1 MNSSFNSAW
10 FNLCSHSAAYCW
22 RLLLLLLLL
31 VRARSFSGFIKFYFI
46 CILFVCL
53 QQTQHEFRLTTLIYL
68 CGTNEKRIFSITNS
82 FLSFRLFFFSFH
94 VLHICYVYF
103 SIWGSFVA
111 YSVHLLIFMNC
122 DRALWWRLCVIYI
135 MYAMFTSECMCNGCI
150 GVSFYSSLFVFHFLN
165 RADGVCVCESK
176 NTCHLIYIC
185 DCFVVPPFFSIFF
198 LMLNGSVCVCVHTC
212 KPMVCYQ

>member
-53 QQTQHEFRLTTLIYL
+53 QQTQHEFRLTTPIYL

-82 FLSFRLFFFSFH
+82 FLSFRLFFLFIS
-94 VLHICYVYF
+94 C
-103 SIWGSFVA
+103 VA
-111 YSVHLLIFMNC
+111 HLL
-122 DRALWWRLCVIYI
+122 R
-135 MYAMFTSECMCNGCI
+135 
-150 GVSFYSSLFVFHFLN
+150 
-165 RADGVCVCESK
+165 
-176 NTCHLIYIC
+176 
-185 DCFVVPPFFSIFF
+185 IFF
-198 LMLNGSVCVCVHTC
+198 DLRFFRRIFCSFINFYELRSRVVVTFVCDIHHVCNVYER
-212 KPMVCYQ
+212 VYV